1 MPLLQFTS
9 FNLSTGYVE
18 FRELCRYAQIYRG
31 DIVFIDK
38 YLSLCKERGVSA
50 SFAATEAGISK
61 SLITKWKNNKTVV
74 PSPEVLQKLSSYFGI
89 SVAELLDEEIANAH
103 AEMKY
108 SERERLMQDMA
119 SQMSDDLKD
128 KVLEYM
134 EFLLKKN

>member
-1 MPLLQFTS
+1 M
-9 FNLSTGYVE
+9 STGYVE